1 MGGISHAHLN
11 MTYCEFVLRKQL
23 RQYTTYVRR
32 NGKGYRLYNGKLI
45 PESDFLQATALPE
58 RPYISADNPCKK
70 HQYLN
75 VEGKLLRT

>member
-1 MGGISHAHLN
+1 

-32 NGKGYRLYNGKLI
+32 NKQGYRLYNGKLI
-45 PESDFLQATALPE
+45 PEADFLQATALPE
-58 RPYISADNPCKK
+58 RPYISELNPCKK

-75 VEGKLLRT
+75 VTGNCIDNLNALIQ

>member
-1 MGGISHAHLN
+1 

-32 NGKGYRLYNGKLI
+32 NQQGYRLYNGKLI
-45 PESDFLQATALPE
+45 PEADFLKATALPE
-58 RPYISADNPCKK
+58 RPYISELNPCKK

-75 VEGKLLRT
+75 VTGSCIENLNKF

>member
-1 MGGISHAHLN
+1 

-32 NGKGYRLYNGKLI
+32 NQQGYRLYNGKLI
-45 PESDFLQATALPE
+45 PEADFLQATALPE
-58 RPYISADNPCKK
+58 RPYISVDNPCKK

-75 VEGKLLRT
+75 VEGYCIENLNNLIN

>member
-1 MGGISHAHLN
+1 

-32 NGKGYRLYNGKLI
+32 NKQGYRLYNGKLI
-45 PESDFLQATALPE
+45 SEADFLQATALPE
-58 RPYISADNPCKK
+58 RPYISELNPCKK

-75 VEGKLLRT
+75 VTGSCIENLENLIA

>member
-1 MGGISHAHLN
+1 
-11 MTYCEFVLRKQL
+11 MTYSEFVLRKQL

-32 NGKGYRLYNGKLI
+32 NQQGYRLYNGKLI

-58 RPYISADNPCKK
+58 RPYISELNPCKK

-75 VEGKLLRT
+75 VTGSCIENLNALIV